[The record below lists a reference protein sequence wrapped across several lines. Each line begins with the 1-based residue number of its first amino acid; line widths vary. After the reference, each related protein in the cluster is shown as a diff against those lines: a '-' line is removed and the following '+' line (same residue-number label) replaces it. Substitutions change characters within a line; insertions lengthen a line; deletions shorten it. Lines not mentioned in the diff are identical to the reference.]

1 MKKYFN
7 DKQIALSAVVLIAV
21 ILIAVLSLSVSM
33 PTVAYAYEAGEIY
46 YAGTGIFTKETE
58 SFSYATKTTESY
70 SINPSFPDY
79 YNTDGTLDN
88 TCANVAGANI
98 IGYYDRFYDNLI
110 PDYEAGILRNDIYI
124 YFPMGYYGAKK
135 QAVINDLYQRM
146 QTNVS
151 NAGSTQAQY
160 KNGLSSYVQSKNLS
174 ISFSGVMTNGSFD
187 LEKAKAQFKNG
198 NPISLYLLGYNFTKV
213 TDSGNTVTLEKKL
226 SDGNHIAIA
235 YGYEKVSYFDGN
247 GKTIRTEL
255 YLKVATGLS
264 TTSGVYIVN
273 KYGVLNDA
281 EAVHIA

>member
-7 DKQIALSAVVLIAV
+7 NKQIALSAVVLIAV

-46 YAGTGIFTKETE
+46 YAGSGTFTKETE

-70 SINPSFPDY
+70 SINPSYPEY
-79 YNTDGTLDN
+79 YNCNDSLQN

-110 PDYEAGILRNDIYI
+110 PDYEAGILRNDFYI

-135 QAVINDLYQRM
+135 QAVIDELYQRM

-198 NPISLYLLGYNFTKV
+198 NPLSLYLSGYSFTMV
-213 TDSGNTVTLEKKL
+213 TDSGSTVMWDKFLYN
-226 SDGNHIAIA
+226 DNHIAIA
-235 YGYEKVSYFDGN
+235 YGYEKVSYFDAS
-247 GKTIRTEL
+247 GKVIRTET
-255 YLKVATGLS
+255 YLKVATGFGS
-264 TTSGVYIVN
+264 VSGVYIVN
-273 KYGVLNDA
+273 KYGALNDA